1 MKKRGKNRSN
11 AGAVLPFIDKN
22 SAGHVLT
29 FFSAF
34 VLAWARLG
42 FDISPFAAAFA
53 ASVPGKRSVAAI
65 LGSCCACLLDLDGTY
80 TARLAS
86 VTVCTG
92 LINYCLSCSDFRI
105 NRHIVAPVSCGV
117 CGLLSGITVLA
128 AQGFSADGLITYFCE
143 SVVSA
148 GCAGF
153 LSRLEFPKGFFKGN
167 EPLDMKQ
174 LSGVTVFF
182 GMMVMSA
189 DRFLICGVSVAHIA
203 AMAIILIAS
212 RLVGL
217 AGGCISAGVMGFA
230 ACLLP
235 DASLVG
241 IIYTF
246 AGIVCGITAR
256 FGRAVQC
263 GAFFSMSVVVL
274 FVNAGEFR
282 MLPALFELAAAVI
295 IFAVIPGRFFDI
307 NEKYFATGNTVP
319 EFEAMKKA
327 LMMELDS
334 ISGGLDEVAAAV
346 DRIADEIQKIEN
358 GSESVINTEM
368 RQLVRDQFSIL
379 STAVREITGRFADET
394 RFDTQTSAKIHAV
407 LSSYGIRAKEVV
419 CSNTGRTE
427 RINITAERINGKISR
442 SALTDDI
449 ENVCGYKL
457 NIPDIVQNED
467 LTHITYEKKPRYN
480 LRTGCAQRIAQGKMC
495 GDSCDDFSDK
505 DGNRI
510 IIISDGMGT
519 GAKAA
524 VDGTVAA
531 WLFSK
536 LIAAGL
542 GFESSLRLVN
552 SAMIVKST
560 EESLATID
568 AVRINLNSGK
578 TDFFKAGAGITLV
591 CKGKKVYRVGNPSM
605 PLGILREIESDRHSL
620 TLKRG
625 DKLLLMSDGV
635 AVSAHTEI
643 AEKLS
648 RFNKNDPSEL
658 AEEVVEIA
666 EKYSKSKHPDDITAV
681 AVIVG

>member
-128 AQGFSADGLITYFCE
+128 AQGFSADGLVTYFCE

-394 RFDTQTSAKIHAV
+394 RFDTQTSAKIH
-407 LSSYGIRAKEVV
+407 
-419 CSNTGRTE
+419 C
-427 RINITAERINGKISR
+427 
-442 SALTDDI
+442 
-449 ENVCGYKL
+449 
-457 NIPDIVQNED
+457 
-467 LTHITYEKKPRYN
+467 
-480 LRTGCAQRIAQGKMC
+480 
-495 GDSCDDFSDK
+495 
-505 DGNRI
+505 
-510 IIISDGMGT
+510 
-519 GAKAA
+519 
-524 VDGTVAA
+524 
-531 WLFSK
+531 
-536 LIAAGL
+536 
-542 GFESSLRLVN
+542 
-552 SAMIVKST
+552 
-560 EESLATID
+560 
-568 AVRINLNSGK
+568 
-578 TDFFKAGAGITLV
+578 
-591 CKGKKVYRVGNPSM
+591 
-605 PLGILREIESDRHSL
+605 
-620 TLKRG
+620 
-625 DKLLLMSDGV
+625 
-635 AVSAHTEI
+635 
-643 AEKLS
+643 
-648 RFNKNDPSEL
+648 
-658 AEEVVEIA
+658 
-666 EKYSKSKHPDDITAV
+666 
-681 AVIVG
+681 

>member
-11 AGAVLPFIDKN
+11 DGAVLPFVDKN

-34 VLAWARLG
+34 VLTWARLG

-105 NRHIVAPVSCGV
+105 NRHIVAPVSCGM

-153 LSRLEFPKGFFKGN
+153 LSRLDFPKGFFKGN
-167 EPLDMKQ
+167 EPLDVKQ

-182 GMMVMSA
+182 GMIIMSA

-282 MLPALFELAAAVI
+282 MLPALFELAAVVI

-319 EFEAMKKA
+319 EFETMKKA

-346 DRIADEIQKIEN
+346 DRIADEMQKTEN
-358 GSESVINTEM
+358 GNESGINTEM

-379 STAVREITGRFADET
+379 STAVREITGRFTDET

-419 CSNTGRTE
+419 CSNAGRTE

-480 LRTGCAQRIAQGKMC
+480 LRTGYAQCIAQGKMC

-519 GAKAA
+519 GSKAA

-578 TDFFKAGAGITLV
+578 ADFLKAGAGITLV
-591 CKGKKVYRVGNPSM
+591 CKGKKVYKVGNPSM
-605 PLGILREIESDRHSL
+605 PLGILREIEPDCHSL

-625 DKLLLMSDGV
+625 DKLMMMSDGV
-635 AVSAHTEI
+635 ALSAHAEI

>member
-1 MKKRGKNRSN
+1 MKKRRKNRRTV
-11 AGAVLPFIDKN
+11 GAVLPFDKN
-22 SAGHVLT
+22 FAGYVLT

-34 VLAWARLG
+34 VLTWARLG

-53 ASVPGKRSVAAI
+53 ASVSGKRSIAAI

-80 TARLAS
+80 TARLAA

-92 LINYCLSCSDFRI
+92 LINYCLSCSDFKIDKR
-105 NRHIVAPVSCGV
+105 IVAPAGCGL
-117 CGLLSGITVLA
+117 CGLLSGVTVLA
-128 AQGFSADGLITYFCE
+128 AQGFSIDGFITYFCE
-143 SVVSA
+143 SIVSA
-148 GCAGF
+148 GCAAF
-153 LSRLEFPKGFFKGN
+153 LSRLDFPKGFFKGN

-174 LSGVTVFF
+174 LSGVIVFLA
-182 GMMVMSA
+182 MMVISS
-189 DRFLICGVSVAHIA
+189 DRLLIFGVSMAHIA
-203 AMAIILIAS
+203 AMTIILTAS

-235 DASLVG
+235 GASLMG

-263 GAFFSMSVVVL
+263 VAFLSLSVVVL
-274 FVNAGEFR
+274 FVNAGEFK
-282 MLPALFELAAAVI
+282 MLPALCELAAAVV
-295 IFAVIPGRFFDI
+295 IFALIPVRFFDM
-307 NEKYFATGNTVP
+307 NEKYFAHGNTVP
-319 EFEAMKKA
+319 EFETMKKA
-327 LMMELDS
+327 FMLELEG
-334 ISGGLDEVAAAV
+334 ISGGLDEVATAV

-358 GSESVINTEM
+358 GSENGSNAEM

-394 RFDTQTSAKIHAV
+394 RFDVQTSAKIHAV

-419 CSNTGRTE
+419 CSGTGITE
-427 RINITAERINGKISR
+427 RIDITAERINGKISR

-457 NIPDIVQNED
+457 NIPDVVQNEN
-467 LTHITYEKKPRYN
+467 TTRITYEKKPRYN
-480 LRTGCAQRIAQGKMC
+480 LRTGHAQRIAQGEMC

-505 DGNRI
+505 DGNRV

-519 GAKAA
+519 GPKAA

-536 LIAAGL
+536 LISTGL
-542 GFESSLRLVN
+542 GFESSMRLVN

-568 AVRINLNSGK
+568 AVRINLNSGRA
-578 TDFFKAGAGITLV
+578 DFFKAGAGITLV
-591 CKGKKVYRVGNPSM
+591 CKGKKVYRVGKPSM
-605 PLGILREIESDRHSL
+605 PLGILRDVESDQSSL

-625 DKLLLMSDGV
+625 DKLVMMSDGV
-635 AVSAHTEI
+635 AVTAHPQI
-643 AEKLS
+643 AEMLS

-658 AEEVVEIA
+658 AEEVVKIA

>member
-1 MKKRGKNRSN
+1 MKKRTKNRWGD
-11 AGAVLPFIDKN
+11 GAVLPFVDKN
-22 SAGHVLT
+22 SAGHALT

-34 VLAWARLG
+34 VLSWARLG

-53 ASVPGKRSVAAI
+53 ASVPGKRSIAAI
-65 LGSCCACLLDLDGTY
+65 LGSCCAYLLDLDGAY
-80 TARLAS
+80 TARLACI
-86 VTVCTG
+86 TVCTG
-92 LINYCLSCSDFRI
+92 LINYCLTFSDFRI
-105 NRHIVAPVSCGV
+105 NKRIVAPVSCGL
-117 CGLLSGITVLA
+117 CSLLAGITVLA
-128 AQGFSADGLITYFCE
+128 VQGFSADGLITYFCE
-143 SVVSA
+143 SVVGA

-153 LSRLEFPKGFFKGN
+153 LSRLDFPKGFFKGS
-167 EPLDMKQ
+167 EPLDVKQ
-174 LSGVTVFF
+174 LSGVTIFL

-189 DRFLICGVSVAHIA
+189 DGFVVCGVSAAHIA
-203 AMAIILIAS
+203 AMAVILTAS
-212 RLVGL
+212 RLIGL

-235 DASLVG
+235 DASLTG
-241 IIYTF
+241 ILYTF

-256 FGRAVQC
+256 FSKAVQC
-263 GAFFSMSVVVL
+263 VAFLCSSLVVL
-274 FVNAGEFR
+274 FVNAGDFR
-282 MLPALFELAAAVI
+282 LLPALYELAAAVI
-295 IFAVIPGRFFDI
+295 IFALIPQRFFDI

-319 EFEAMKKA
+319 EFETMKKA
-327 LMMELDS
+327 LMMDLDS
-334 ISGGLDEVAAAV
+334 ISGGLDEVATAV
-346 DRIADEIQKIEN
+346 ERIADEIQKIEN
-358 GSESVINTEM
+358 SSESTINSEM

-379 STAVREITGRFADET
+379 STAVREIMGRFADET
-394 RFDTQTSAKIHAV
+394 HFDTRTSAKIHAV

-419 CSNTGRTE
+419 CTNTGRTE

-457 NIPDIVQNED
+457 NIPEVVQDES

-480 LRTGCAQRIAQGKMC
+480 LRTGYAQRIAQGKMC

-536 LIAAGL
+536 LIASGL

-591 CKGKKVYRVGNPSM
+591 CKGKKVYKVGKPSM
-605 PLGILREIESDRHSL
+605 PLGILREIESDCHSL
-620 TLKRG
+620 ALKRG
-625 DKLLLMSDGV
+625 DKLLMMSDGV
-635 AVSAHTEI
+635 SVSAHEEI

-648 RFNKNDPSEL
+648 RFNKNDPSDL
-658 AEEVVEIA
+658 AEEVVVIA

>member
-11 AGAVLPFIDKN
+11 SGAVLPFVDKN
-22 SAGHVLT
+22 SASYALT

-34 VLAWARLG
+34 VLTWARLG
-42 FDISPFAAAFA
+42 FDMSPFAGAFA

-92 LINYCLSCSDFRI
+92 LINYCLSCSDFKI
-105 NRHIVAPVSCGV
+105 NRRIVAPVSCGV
-117 CGLLSGITVLA
+117 CGLLSGIAVLA

-153 LSRLEFPKGFFKGN
+153 LSRLDFPKGFFKGN

-174 LSGVTVFF
+174 LSGVTVFL

-189 DRFLICGVSVAHIA
+189 DRFLVCGVSAAHIA

-212 RLVGL
+212 QLVGL

-235 DASLVG
+235 DASLMG

-256 FGRAVQC
+256 FGRVVQC
-263 GAFFSMSVVVL
+263 GAFLSMSVVVL

-282 MLPALFELAAAVI
+282 MLPALCELAAAVI
-295 IFAVIPGRFFDI
+295 IFAVIPRRFFEI

-319 EFEAMKKA
+319 EFETMKKA
-327 LMMELDS
+327 LMMDLDS
-334 ISGGLDEVAAAV
+334 ISGGLDEVATAV
-346 DRIADEIQKIEN
+346 DTIADEIQKIEN

-379 STAVREITGRFADET
+379 SAAVREITGRFAAET

-419 CSNTGRTE
+419 CSVTGRTE

-457 NIPDIVQNED
+457 NIPDVVQDEN

-480 LRTGCAQRIAQGKMC
+480 LRTGYAQRIAQGKMC

-568 AVRINLNSGK
+568 AVRINLNSG
-578 TDFFKAGAGITLV
+578 TADFFKVGAGITLV
-591 CKGKKVYRVGNPSM
+591 CKGKKVYKVGNPSM

-625 DKLLLMSDGV
+625 DKLLMMSDGV
-635 AVSAHTEI
+635 AVSAHREI

-648 RFNKNDPSEL
+648 RFNKNDLSEL
-658 AEEVVEIA
+658 AEEVVKIA
-666 EKYSKSKHPDDITAV
+666 EKYSDSKHPDDITAV

>member
-1 MKKRGKNRSN
+1 MKKRTKNRWGD
-11 AGAVLPFIDKN
+11 GAVLPFVDKN
-22 SAGHVLT
+22 SAGHALT

-53 ASVPGKRSVAAI
+53 ASVPGKRSIAAI
-65 LGSCCACLLDLDGTY
+65 LGSCCAYLLDLDGAY
-80 TARLAS
+80 TARLACI
-86 VTVCTG
+86 TVCTG
-92 LINYCLSCSDFRI
+92 LINYCLTFSDFRI
-105 NRHIVAPVSCGV
+105 NKRIVAPVSCGL
-117 CGLLSGITVLA
+117 CSLLAGITVLA
-128 AQGFSADGLITYFCE
+128 VQGFSADGLITYFCE
-143 SVVSA
+143 SVVGA

-153 LSRLEFPKGFFKGN
+153 LSRLDFPKGFFKAS
-167 EPLDMKQ
+167 EPLDVKQ
-174 LSGVTVFF
+174 LSGVTVFL

-189 DRFLICGVSVAHIA
+189 DGFVICGVSVAHIA
-203 AMAIILIAS
+203 AMVVILTAS
-212 RLVGL
+212 RLIGL

-235 DASLVG
+235 AASLTG
-241 IIYTF
+241 ILYTF

-256 FGRAVQC
+256 FSKAVQC
-263 GAFFSMSVVVL
+263 VAFLSSSLVVL

-282 MLPALFELAAAVI
+282 LLPTLCELAAAVT
-295 IFAVIPGRFFDI
+295 IFVLIPQRFFDI

-319 EFEAMKKA
+319 EFETMKKA
-327 LMMELDS
+327 LMMDLDS
-334 ISGGLDEVAAAV
+334 ISGGLDEVATAV
-346 DRIADEIQKIEN
+346 ERIADEIQKIEN
-358 GSESVINTEM
+358 SSESTINSEM

-379 STAVREITGRFADET
+379 STAVREIMGRFADET
-394 RFDTQTSAKIHAV
+394 HFDTRTSAKIHAV

-419 CSNTGRTE
+419 CTNTGRTE

-457 NIPDIVQNED
+457 DIPEVVQDES

-480 LRTGCAQRIAQGKMC
+480 LRTGYAQRIAQGKMC

-591 CKGKKVYRVGNPSM
+591 CKGKKVYKVGKPSM
-605 PLGILREIESDRHSL
+605 PLGILREIESDCHSL

-625 DKLLLMSDGV
+625 DKLLMMSDGV
-635 AVSAHTEI
+635 SVSAHEEI

-658 AEEVVEIA
+658 AEEVVAIA

>member
-1 MKKRGKNRSN
+1 MKKRTKNRWDD
-11 AGAVLPFIDKN
+11 GAVLPFVDKK
-22 SAGHVLT
+22 SAGHALT

-53 ASVPGKRSVAAI
+53 ASVPGKRSIAAI
-65 LGSCCACLLDLDGTY
+65 LGSCCAYLLDLDGAY
-80 TARLAS
+80 TARLACI
-86 VTVCTG
+86 TVCTG
-92 LINYCLSCSDFRI
+92 LINYCLTFSDFRI
-105 NRHIVAPVSCGV
+105 NKRIVAPVSCGL
-117 CGLLSGITVLA
+117 CSLLAGITVLA
-128 AQGFSADGLITYFCE
+128 VQGFSADGLITYFCE
-143 SVVSA
+143 SVVGA

-153 LSRLEFPKGFFKGN
+153 LSRLDFPKGFFKAS
-167 EPLDMKQ
+167 EPLDVKQ
-174 LSGVTVFF
+174 LSGVTVFL

-189 DRFLICGVSVAHIA
+189 DGFVICGVSVAHIA
-203 AMAIILIAS
+203 AMAVILTAS
-212 RLVGL
+212 RLIGL
-217 AGGCISAGVMGFA
+217 AGGCVSAGVMGFA

-235 DASLVG
+235 AASLTG
-241 IIYTF
+241 ILYTF

-256 FGRAVQC
+256 FSKAVQC
-263 GAFFSMSVVVL
+263 VAFLCSSLVVL

-282 MLPALFELAAAVI
+282 LLPALCELAAAVI
-295 IFAVIPGRFFDI
+295 IFVLIPQRFFDI

-319 EFEAMKKA
+319 EFETMKKA
-327 LMMELDS
+327 LMMDLDS
-334 ISGGLDEVAAAV
+334 ISGGLDEVATAV
-346 DRIADEIQKIEN
+346 ERIADEIQKIEN
-358 GSESVINTEM
+358 SSESTINSEM

-379 STAVREITGRFADET
+379 STAVREIMGRFADET
-394 RFDTQTSAKIHAV
+394 HFDTRTSAKIHAV

-419 CSNTGRTE
+419 CTNTGRTE

-457 NIPDIVQNED
+457 DIPEVVQDES

-480 LRTGCAQRIAQGKMC
+480 LRTGYAQRIAQGKMC

-591 CKGKKVYRVGNPSM
+591 CKGKKVYKVGKPSM
-605 PLGILREIESDRHSL
+605 PLGILREIESDCHSL
-620 TLKRG
+620 ALKRG
-625 DKLLLMSDGV
+625 DKLLMMSDGV
-635 AVSAHTEI
+635 SVSAHEEI

-658 AEEVVEIA
+658 AEEVVVIA

>member
-1 MKKRGKNRSN
+1 MKKRTKNRWSD
-11 AGAVLPFIDKN
+11 GAVLPFVDKN
-22 SAGHVLT
+22 SAGHALT

-34 VLAWARLG
+34 VLSWARLA

-53 ASVPGKRSVAAI
+53 ASVPGKRSIAAI
-65 LGSCCACLLDLDGTY
+65 LGSCCAYLLDLDGAY
-80 TARLAS
+80 TARLACI
-86 VTVCTG
+86 TVCTG
-92 LINYCLSCSDFRI
+92 LINYCLTFSDFRI
-105 NRHIVAPVSCGV
+105 NKRIVAPVSCGL
-117 CGLLSGITVLA
+117 CSLLAGITVLA
-128 AQGFSADGLITYFCE
+128 VQGFSADGLITYFCE
-143 SVVSA
+143 SVVGA

-153 LSRLEFPKGFFKGN
+153 LSRLDFPKGFFKGS
-167 EPLDMKQ
+167 EPLDVKQ
-174 LSGVTVFF
+174 LSGVTVFL

-189 DRFLICGVSVAHIA
+189 DGFVICGVSAAHIA
-203 AMAIILIAS
+203 AMSVILTAS
-212 RLVGL
+212 RLIGL

-235 DASLVG
+235 AASLTG
-241 IIYTF
+241 ILYTF

-256 FGRAVQC
+256 FSKAVQC
-263 GAFFSMSVVVL
+263 VAFLCSSLVVL

-282 MLPALFELAAAVI
+282 LLPALCELAAAVI
-295 IFAVIPGRFFDI
+295 IFALIPQRFFDI

-319 EFEAMKKA
+319 EFETMKKA
-327 LMMELDS
+327 LMMDLDS
-334 ISGGLDEVAAAV
+334 ISGGLDEVATAV
-346 DRIADEIQKIEN
+346 ERIADEIQKIEN
-358 GSESVINTEM
+358 SSESTINSEM

-379 STAVREITGRFADET
+379 STAVREIMGRFADET
-394 RFDTQTSAKIHAV
+394 HFDTRTSAKIHAV

-419 CSNTGRTE
+419 CTNTGRTE

-457 NIPDIVQNED
+457 NIPEVVQDES

-480 LRTGCAQRIAQGKMC
+480 LRTGYAQRIAQGKMC

-591 CKGKKVYRVGNPSM
+591 CKGKKVYKVGKPSM
-605 PLGILREIESDRHSL
+605 PLGILREIESDCHSL

-625 DKLLLMSDGV
+625 DKLLMMSDGV
-635 AVSAHTEI
+635 SVSAHEEI

-658 AEEVVEIA
+658 AEEVVVIA

>member
-1 MKKRGKNRSN
+1 MKKRRKNRWTD
-11 AGAVLPFIDKN
+11 GAVLPFVDKN
-22 SAGHVLT
+22 FAGHALT

-34 VLAWARLG
+34 VLSWARLA

-65 LGSCCACLLDLDGTY
+65 LGSCCACLLDLNGAY
-80 TARLAS
+80 TARLVA

-92 LINYCLSCSDFRI
+92 MINYCLTYSAFKIKKR
-105 NRHIVAPVSCGV
+105 IVAPVSCGV
-117 CGLLSGITVLA
+117 CSLLAGITVLA
-128 AQGFSADGLITYFCE
+128 VQGFSADGMITYFCE
-143 SVVSA
+143 SVVAA

-153 LSRLEFPKGFFKGN
+153 LSRLDFPKGFFKGN

-174 LSGVTVFF
+174 LSGVVVFL

-189 DRFLICGVSVAHIA
+189 DGLLIFGISVAHIA
-203 AMAIILIAS
+203 AMVIILVSS

-217 AGGCISAGVMGFA
+217 AGSCISAGVMGFA

-235 DASLVG
+235 DASLMG

-246 AGIVCGITAR
+246 TGIVCGITAR

-263 GAFFSMSVVVL
+263 GAFLCMSVVVL
-274 FVNAGEFR
+274 LVNAGEFS
-282 MLPALFELAAAVI
+282 MIPAVCELVAAVV
-295 IFAVIPGRFFDI
+295 IFAAIPKRFFDI
-307 NEKYFATGNTVP
+307 NEKYFVSGNVLP
-319 EFEAMKKA
+319 EFETMKKA
-327 LMMELDS
+327 LMVEFES
-334 ISGGLDEVAAAV
+334 VSGGLDEVATAV
-346 DRIADEIQKIEN
+346 ERIADEIQKLEKGN
-358 GSESVINTEM
+358 ESGVNAEI

-379 STAVREITGRFADET
+379 SAAVREIMGRFADET
-394 RFDTQTSAKIHAV
+394 HFDTQTSAKIHAV
-407 LSSYGIRAKEVV
+407 LSSYGIKAKEVI
-419 CSNTGRTE
+419 CSNTGKTE
-427 RINITAERINGKISR
+427 KIDITAERINGKISR

-449 ENVCGYKL
+449 ESVCGYKL
-457 NIPDIVQNED
+457 NIPTVEQNESV
-467 LTHITYEKKPRYN
+467 THITYEKKPRYN
-480 LRTGCAQRIAQGKMC
+480 LRTGQAQRIAHGEMC

-519 GAKAA
+519 GPKAA

-536 LIAAGL
+536 LIATGL

-578 TDFFKAGAGITLV
+578 ADFFKAGAGITLV
-591 CKGKKVYRVGNPSM
+591 CKGKRVYRVGKPSM
-605 PLGILREIESDRHSL
+605 PLGILREIESDYCSL

-625 DKLLLMSDGV
+625 DKLLMMSDGV
-635 AVSAHTEI
+635 AVSAHRII

-648 RFNKNDPSEL
+648 SFNKNDPSEL

>member
-86 VTVCTG
+86 VAVCTG

-128 AQGFSADGLITYFCE
+128 AQGFSADGLVTYFCE

-256 FGRAVQC
+256 FGRVVQC
-263 GAFFSMSVVVL
+263 GAFLSMSVVVL

-625 DKLLLMSDGV
+625 DKLLMMSDGV
-635 AVSAHTEI
+635 AVSAHAEI

>member
-65 LGSCCACLLDLDGTY
+65 LGSCCACLLDYDGTY

-105 NRHIVAPVSCGV
+105 NRRIVAPVSCGV

-203 AMAIILIAS
+203 AMAIILISS

-307 NEKYFATGNTVP
+307 NEKYFATGNTMP
-319 EFEAMKKA
+319 EFETMKKA

-346 DRIADEIQKIEN
+346 DRIADEIQKTEN
-358 GSESVINTEM
+358 GNESGINTEM

-379 STAVREITGRFADET
+379 STAVREITGRFTDET

-427 RINITAERINGKISR
+427 RINITAEKINGKISR

-457 NIPDIVQNED
+457 NIPDVVQDEKI
-467 LTHITYEKKPRYN
+467 THITYEKKPRYN
-480 LRTGCAQRIAQGKMC
+480 LRTGYAQRIAQGKMC

-519 GAKAA
+519 GSKAA

-578 TDFFKAGAGITLV
+578 ADFLKAGAGITLV
-591 CKGKKVYRVGNPSM
+591 CKGKKIYKVGNPSM
-605 PLGILREIESDRHSL
+605 PLGILREIEPDCHSL

-625 DKLLLMSDGV
+625 DKLLMMSDGV

>member
-128 AQGFSADGLITYFCE
+128 AQGFSADGLVTYFCE